1 MTRWKNQFRQWSNG
15 RFKLAIFLDENKRVI
30 VQGIS
35 GKAGAFH
42 TTEMLKQGTQIV
54 AGVSPGKGGQSVSGV
69 LVYDSV
75 KEAVAAHQVELS
87 LIFVPAIS
95 VKDSILEAIDGG
107 IPLLV
112 VIAEG
117 VPVHDTLHFV
127 SLAKS
132 KGVRIVGPN
141 SPGIFSPKKA
151 KLGIMPTNAFS
162 PGNIGI
168 VSRSGTLSYEIS
180 GQLTRNGLGQS
191 TFVGIGGDLASG
203 TDFVECLKLFNE
215 DPETK
220 MVILIGEVGGVR
232 EEEAAAFI
240 AKKMNKPVVAY
251 ITGRLARPGKRMGH
265 AGALVMRGIGTY
277 ESKIKA
283 LKAAGVQVAE
293 TPADVPELVK
303 KVLSSPKD
311 VGQEGVNA

>member
-1 MTRWKNQFRQWSNG
+1 M
-15 RFKLAIFLDENKRVI
+15 AIFLDENKKVI
-30 VQGIS
+30 IQGIS
-35 GKAGAFH
+35 GKAGAYH
-42 TTEMLKQGTQIV
+42 TAEMLQQGTQIV

-69 LVYDSV
+69 PVYDSV
-75 KEAVAAHQVELS
+75 KEAIAAHQVDIS
-87 LIFVPAIS
+87 LVLVPANF
-95 VKDSILEAIDGG
+95 VKDSVLEAVDGG
-107 IPLLV
+107 IPLIV

-117 VPVHDTLHFV
+117 IPVHDTLHFR
-127 SLAKS
+127 SLARS
-132 KGVRIVGPN
+132 KGIRIVGPN

-180 GQLTRNGLGQS
+180 AQLTRKGLGQS

-203 TDFVECLKLFNE
+203 TDFVDCMELFNE

-220 MVILIGEVGGVR
+220 AVVLIGEVGGVR
-232 EEEAAAFI
+232 EEDAAAFI
-240 AKKMNKPVVAY
+240 EKRMNKPVIAY

-277 ESKIKA
+277 ESKLKA
-283 LKAAGVQVAE
+283 LKAAGAHVAE
-293 TPADVPELVK
+293 APADVPELVK
-303 KVLSSPKD
+303 RLLSC
-311 VGQEGVNA
+311 